1 MLQKPYYRDIQQA
14 LIQRCFTGDRL
25 LMAGRRRLIH
35 VDTCSPVAYTARR
48 SDTAS
53 MTSVA
58 ALTLSLAAVAVPTSP
73 ANCHDH
79 VSPAESTH

>member
-1 MLQKPYYRDIQQA
+1 MHQKPYYRDTQQA
-14 LIQRCFTGDRL
+14 LIQLCFTGDRL

-35 VDTCSPVAYTARR
+35 VDTCSLVVYTVRR

-53 MTSVA
+53 MTSQPV
-58 ALTLSLAAVAVPTSP
+58 LTLSLAAVAVPTSP
-73 ANCHDH
+73 VNCHDH